1 MKGIG
6 LLLTEIMYLLRI
18 NNLNK
23 DQIEQFY
30 LVFVSKY
37 FLRNIYFIS
46 ISKTAK
52 VNATSDVYVSSPSCG
67 IIHKT
72 NNNINKA
79 SIIVIGIVQK
89 HIPSLKTISYTL
101 FLKFNPT
108 CFFKIFDKI
117 NNIKNS
123 HKNVDKKYI
132 RGITVFLQTIAAP
145 IIAAIPG
152 IGMAAITQC
161 KMPIKLYI
169 QRPNTQYPIID
180 KILQVTN
187 LFK

>member
-1 MKGIG
+1 MTIIQESII
-6 LLLTEIMYLLRI
+6 TII
-18 NNLNK
+18 
-23 DQIEQFY
+23 IE
-30 LVFVSKY
+30 
-37 FLRNIYFIS
+37 R
-46 ISKTAK
+46 AK
-52 VNATSDVYVSSPSCG
+52 PIT
-67 IIHKT
+67 
-72 NNNINKA
+72 
-79 SIIVIGIVQK
+79 IVIGIKQQN
-89 HIPSLKTISYTL
+89 IPKRNNKSYTL
-101 FLKFNPT
+101 LLKFNPT

-132 RGITVFLQTIAAP
+132 RDITVFLQTIAAP

-152 IGMAAITQC
+152 IGILLITQC
-161 KMPIKLYI
+161 KIPIKLYI